1 MNWFKST
8 ILNWR
13 FWASQTHYD
22 DTPSKLSVTV
32 VIPAYNEEDFIRDTV
47 ESVLAQSYVCDIIV
61 VDDSSTDKTADIVRE
76 YPSIRLITTHANQ
89 GSKSQALNYA
99 IPYVNT
105 DIFICVD
112 ADTVLDEDAVEK
124 LLLAFN
130 DENTM
135 IACGTVLSKS
145 HNNFWQSGRYG
156 EYIVG
161 QTIVKS
167 AQQNANFVMVASGCF
182 FGIRVPF
189 LKKHMFNNR
198 TMAEDMDLTWV
209 AIEKGYRVTFVEDA
223 FCAVS
228 DPSNMIMYDTQISR
242 WYRGFFQNLKVR
254 NFNLF
259 KNPKLGIAAYSYM
272 LLNFIGVPILILL
285 TVYMIVAFQVHFLL
299 SFMAWYLVVLFYVM
313 YQAYKMNEDWVHMY
327 RHLFNSVAISFYT
340 YFVFVRS
347 AFQELVLNKKLDIW
361 IKGH

>member
-1 MNWFKST
+1 MSWFRST

-13 FWASQTHYD
+13 FWTSQTHYD
-22 DTPSKLSVTV
+22 VTPSNLSVTV

-47 ESVLAQSYVCDIIV
+47 ESVLAQSYPCNIIV
-61 VDDSSTDKTADIVRE
+61 IDDSSTDKTADIVRE

-89 GSKSQALNYA
+89 GSKSRALNYA

-135 IACGTVLSKS
+135 VACGTVLSKS
-145 HNNFWQSGRYG
+145 HANFWQSGRYG
-156 EYIVG
+156 EYIAG

-189 LKKHMFNNR
+189 LTKHKFNHR

-209 AIEKGYRVTFVEDA
+209 AIEHGHRVMFVEDA
-223 FCAVS
+223 FCSVS
-228 DPSNMIMYDTQISR
+228 DPNSREMYDKQVSR
-242 WYRGFFQNLKVR
+242 WYRGFFQNLKER
-254 NFNLF
+254 NYNLF
-259 KNPKLGIAAYSYM
+259 KNPKLGIVAYTYM
-272 LLNFIGVPILILL
+272 LLNFIGPPILVSLM
-285 TVYMIVAFQVHFLL
+285 VFMIATFQTQFLI
-299 SFMAWYLVVLFYVM
+299 SFLVWYLAMLLYTM
-313 YQAYKMNEDWVHMY
+313 HKAYKMNEDWKGMY
-327 RHLFNSVAISFYT
+327 RHLFNSIAISFYT
-340 YFVFVRS
+340 YVIFVRS
-347 AFQELVLNKKLDIW
+347 AVQELVLNKKLDVW
-361 IKGH
+361 TKGH